1 MSGLVKAK
9 DLSLTLLPNQHTPIN
24 VTLETF
30 HSEKKKNG
38 PALVSVR
45 REAGDNFI
53 LTWPGLQVLSS

>member
-30 HSEKKKNG
+30 HSEKKNA
-38 PALVSVR
+38 PALLSVR